1 MTLKDAP
8 WEEQDTAGSPWLPGV
23 SPRDGLCEEQD
34 TAGSYRTLLCPT
46 APEVSHTGI
55 VPVKNRTLLGPHSS
69 LGVTQGLLFELS
81 VWFVCDFLPQQHHK
95 PTPFITQP

>member
-1 MTLKDAP
+1 MEQDTAGSWRVTLKDGP
-8 WEEQDTAGSPWLPGV
+8 WEEQDTAESSQLPG
-23 SPRDGLCEEQD
+23 
-34 TAGSYRTLLCPT
+34 
-46 APEVSHTGI
+46 VSHTGI